1 MNRGLLAKSLR
12 GVLFLTLLFGVGL
25 GLTEALL
32 ARALPRVHE
41 QISAMLSQMAVMQRI
56 LQALLGTNV
65 SGRLGPEMIAAFAWV
80 HPVVLALLWAHAI
93 AYCTLVPAGEV
104 DRGTIDMLLG
114 LPVSR
119 WQLYL
124 AGSVVWLAAG
134 VVLMLAAVAGH
145 LIGCRMSD
153 GSTRLA
159 SGRLVIVVVN
169 LLSLYL
175 AVGGLA
181 WLVSA
186 MSDRRGRAVGWA
198 LAFVLA
204 SFLLNFLGQFW
215 PLASRLSFLSLLH
228 YYNPL
233 SIIRDGHW
241 PVGDILVLL
250 GFGGFIWTTGGLV
263 FARRDLATL

>member
-12 GVLFLTLLFGVGL
+12 DVLFLTLLFGVGL

-41 QISAMLSQMAVMQRI
+41 HIAAVLSQMAFLQRM

-65 SGRLGPEMIAAFAWV
+65 SGGLGPEMIAAFAWV

-124 AGSVVWLAAG
+124 TGSVVWLAAG

-145 LIGCRMSD
+145 LIGCRFSD

-159 SGRLVIVVVN
+159 AGRLVIVVVN
-169 LLSLYL
+169 LLSLYV
-175 AVGGLA
+175 AVGGLV

-198 LAFVLA
+198 LAFVLT

-250 GFGGFIWTTGGLV
+250 GFGGFVWMAGGLV